1 MSITQIQ
8 QGKRIVQVNLSMSV
22 KSKVWP
28 FKKQVMLLLTQIL
41 QILQSPVSLV
51 MAGARYLHYNRI
63 YLFCQ
68 IWHETAIKKI
78 TPLNKGRPYLPSS
91 IVKSIF
97 AILVLNSTHE
107 ESSSVMICP
116 HTGLY
121 LWKIFVPFF
130 YSRPLLH
137 FISCRNNRPPPDC
150 PLKSASILH
159 NSQLGLMSS
168 VFSFPLFPLLPFLS
182 SS

>member
-1 MSITQIQ
+1 
-8 QGKRIVQVNLSMSV
+8 
-22 KSKVWP
+22 
-28 FKKQVMLLLTQIL
+28 
-41 QILQSPVSLV
+41 
-51 MAGARYLHYNRI
+51 MAGARYLHCNRI

-78 TPLNKGRPYLPSS
+78 TPSNKGRPYLPSS
-91 IVKSIF
+91 RVKSIF

-107 ESSSVMICP
+107 ESSSVVICP

-121 LWKIFVPFF
+121 LWKIFLSLF

-137 FISCRNNRPPPDC
+137 FISCQNNRPSPDC
-150 PLKSASILH
+150 PLISASILH

-168 VFSFPLFPLLPFLS
+168 VCSFPLFPLLPFLS